1 MYLLFHYHDYQH
13 TDALYKLLYMHM
25 YTFKITLAV
34 HILCQSTKIR
44 KQNKLNNRFGVGVW
58 MFMGFSSLEPNSFC
72 LISHC
77 RLPSIQIS

>member
-44 KQNKLNNRFGVGVW
+44 KQNKLNNRFGVGV
-58 MFMGFSSLEPNSFC
+58 
-72 LISHC
+72 
-77 RLPSIQIS
+77 